1 MAVRRAVSVLGL
13 VTLLASLLAAPSSFS
28 QTAGPAS
35 GYPGRPVR
43 VVVPFAPGAST
54 DILARLAADELSKR
68 LGQPFVVDNVG
79 GAGGTIGTLQVVRAK
94 PDGYTIVAATPGPIT
109 ISPVAQKDVPYD
121 VTSDLAAVT
130 MIAGGP
136 GALVV
141 RKDSPYRTLADLI
154 AAAKAKPNALSFG
167 SAGIGAFSHLSSEL
181 FISLAGIKAVHVPYK
196 GTGPALIDL
205 LGGRLDWCM
214 EYFPALQKQIDAGEL
229 RALAVTTPQRFP
241 LRPNLPTMAEAGV
254 PGYEGSAWVGLMVP
268 AGTPKDIVDKL
279 QQTMAQTLRDSA
291 IVARIN
297 GMGVVPGGQPP
308 AEFAAFMAAERAR
321 YKKVVDGTGISI
333 NPQ

>member
-1 MAVRRAVSVLGL
+1 MKKIAVVL
-13 VTLLASLLAAPSSFS
+13 SLLTVVFGNSAAAQS
-28 QTAGPAS
+28 TGAA
-35 GYPGRPVR
+35 GYPSRPVR

-54 DILARLAADELSKR
+54 DILARLAADELSRR
-68 LGQPFVVDNVG
+68 LGQPFVVENVG
-79 GAGGTIGTLQVVRAK
+79 GAGGTIGTSQVVKSK

-109 ISPVAQKDVPYD
+109 ISPVAQKEVPYD
-121 VTSDLAAVT
+121 VAELQAIT

-141 RKDSPYRTLADLI
+141 RRDSPYKSLKDLI
-154 AAAKAKPNALSFG
+154 AAAKAKPGSLSFG

-181 FISLAGIKAVHVPYK
+181 FLALAGIDAVHVPYK

-205 LGGRLDWCM
+205 LGGRLDFYM
-214 EYFPALQKQIDAGEL
+214 EYFPAVQKQIDSGDL

-241 LRPNLPTMAEAGV
+241 LRPDIPTMIEGGV
-254 PGYEGSAWVGLMVP
+254 PGYDASAWVGLMAP
-268 AGTPKDIVDKL
+268 AAVPKDVIDKL
-279 QQTMAQTLRDSA
+279 QQALAQALRDPA
-291 IVARIN
+291 VVARIN

-308 AEFAAFMAAERAR
+308 AEFAAFMAAERAK
-321 YKKVVDGTGISI
+321 YKKLVDATGMTI

>member
-1 MAVRRAVSVLGL
+1 MRTLVFGL
-13 VTLLASLLAAPSSFS
+13 SLLAAAPI
-28 QTAGPAS
+28 AS
-35 GYPGRPVR
+35 AQSAASYPDHPVR
-43 VVVPFAPGAST
+43 VIVPFAPGAST
-54 DILARLAADELSKR
+54 DILARLAADELTKR
-68 LGQPFVVDNVG
+68 MGQAFVVENVG
-79 GAGGTIGTLQVVRAK
+79 GAGGTIGTAQVVRSK

-121 VTSDLAAVT
+121 VSQLAAVT

-141 RKDSPYRTLADLI
+141 RKDSPYKTLKDLI
-154 AAAKAKPNALSFG
+154 AAAKAKPGSLTYG

-181 FISLAGIKAVHVPYK
+181 FVALAGIQAVHVPYK

-241 LRPNLPTMAEAGV
+241 LRPDIPTMAEAGV

-268 AGTPKDIVDKL
+268 ASTPKDVVDKL
-279 QQTMAQTLRDSA
+279 QQTLSQALRDPA
-291 IVARIN
+291 VVAKIN
-297 GMGVVPGGQPP
+297 GMGVVPGGQSP
-308 AEFAAFMAAERAR
+308 AEFAQFMADERAR
-321 YKKVVDGTGISI
+321 YRKLVDATGITI

>member
-1 MAVRRAVSVLGL
+1 MKKFVIALSLSAFAASASAQTYPDHAVRVI
-13 VTLLASLLAAPSSFS
+13 
-28 QTAGPAS
+28 
-35 GYPGRPVR
+35 
-43 VVVPFAPGAST
+43 VPFAPGAST

-79 GAGGTIGTLQVVRAK
+79 GAGGTIGTAQVVKSK

-109 ISPVAQKDVPYD
+109 ISPVAQKDMPYD
-121 VTSDLAAVT
+121 VSQLTAVT

-136 GALVV
+136 GAIVV
-141 RKDSPYRTLADLI
+141 RKDSPYKTLKDLI
-154 AAAKAKPNALSFG
+154 AAAKAKPGSLSYG

-181 FISLAGIKAVHVPYK
+181 FVALAGIQAVHVPYK

-241 LRPNLPTMAEAGV
+241 LRPDIPTMAEAGV

-268 AGTPKDIVDKL
+268 ASTPKEVVDKL
-279 QQTMAQTLRDSA
+279 QQTLAQALQDPA
-291 IVARIN
+291 VVAKIN

-308 AEFAAFMAAERAR
+308 AEFAQFMAAERAR
-321 YKKVVDGTGISI
+321 YKKLVDATGITI

>member
-1 MAVRRAVSVLGL
+1 MERIVAVALSLL
-13 VTLLASLLAAPSSFS
+13 LLAVPGALVAPSARA
-28 QTAGPAS
+28 QAPGAYPA
-35 GYPGRPVR
+35 RPVR

-68 LGQPFVVDNVG
+68 LGQPFVVENVG
-79 GAGGTIGTLQVVRAK
+79 GAGGTIGTSQVVKAK
-94 PDGYTIVAATPGPIT
+94 PDGYTLVAATPGPIT

-121 VTSDLAAVT
+121 VSQLTAIT

-141 RKDSPYRTLADLI
+141 RKDSPYRSLKDLI
-154 AAAKAKPNALSFG
+154 AAAKAKPGSLSFG
-167 SAGIGAFSHLSSEL
+167 SAGTGAFSHLSSEL
-181 FISLAGIKAVHVPYK
+181 FKTLAGIDAVHVPYK
-196 GTGPALIDL
+196 GSGPALIDL
-205 LGGRLDWCM
+205 LGGRLDFYM

-241 LRPNLPTMAEAGV
+241 LRPDIPTMVEGGV
-254 PGYEGSAWVGLMVP
+254 PGYDASAWVGLMAP
-268 AGTPKDIVDKL
+268 AATPKDIVDKL
-279 QQTMAQTLRDSA
+279 QQALAQSLRDPA
-291 IVARIN
+291 VTARIH

-308 AEFAAFMAAERAR
+308 AEFAAFMAAERAK
-321 YKKVVDGTGISI
+321 YKKIVDATGLAI

>member
-1 MAVRRAVSVLGL
+1 MKNRVVALS
-13 VTLLASLLAAPSSFS
+13 LLSLLAAAPVLA
-28 QTAGPAS
+28 QGGAAAS
-35 GYPGRPVR
+35 YPDHPVR

-68 LGQPFVVDNVG
+68 LGQSFVVENVG
-79 GAGGTIGTLQVVRAK
+79 GAGGTIGTLQVVKAK

-109 ISPVAQKDVPYD
+109 ISPVAQRDMPYD
-121 VTSDLAAVT
+121 VATDLAAVT

-141 RKDSPYRTLADLI
+141 RKDSPYRTLKDLI
-154 AAAKAKPNALSFG
+154 AAAKAKPGSLSFG

-181 FISLAGIKAVHVPYK
+181 FVSLAGIKAVHVPYK

-241 LRPNLPTMAEAGV
+241 LRPDIPTMAEAGV

-268 AGTPKDIVDKL
+268 AATPKDIVDKL
-279 QQTMAQTLRDSA
+279 QQTMARALKDPA
-291 IVARIN
+291 VKERIN
-297 GMGVVPGGQPP
+297 GMGVVPGGQSP

-321 YKKVVDGTGISI
+321 YKKVVDATGITI

>member
-1 MAVRRAVSVLGL
+1 
-13 VTLLASLLAAPSSFS
+13 
-28 QTAGPAS
+28 
-35 GYPGRPVR
+35 VR

-54 DILARLAADELSKR
+54 DILARLAADELTKR
-68 LGQPFVVDNVG
+68 LGQAFVVENVG
-79 GAGGTIGTLQVVRAK
+79 GAGGTIGTSQVVKAK

-121 VTSDLAAVT
+121 VNELAAVT

-136 GALVV
+136 GAIVV
-141 RKDSPYRTLADLI
+141 RKDSPYKTLKELI
-154 AAAKAKPNALSFG
+154 AAAKAKPGSMSFG
-167 SAGIGAFSHLSSEL
+167 SAGIGAFSHLSSEI
-181 FISLAGIKAVHVPYK
+181 FVSMAGIQAVHVPYK

-205 LGGRLDWCM
+205 LGGRLDWVM

-241 LRPNLPTMAEAGV
+241 LRPDIPTMAEAGV
-254 PGYEGSAWVGLMVP
+254 PGYDGSAWVGLMVP

-279 QQTMAQTLRDSA
+279 QQTMAQALKDPAVVT
-291 IVARIN
+291 RIQN
-297 GMGVVPGGQPP
+297 MGVVPGGQSS

-321 YKKVVDGTGISI
+321 YKKVVDATGITI

>member
-1 MAVRRAVSVLGL
+1 
-13 VTLLASLLAAPSSFS
+13 
-28 QTAGPAS
+28 
-35 GYPGRPVR
+35 
-43 VVVPFAPGAST
+43 VPFAPGAST
-54 DILARLAADELSKR
+54 DILARLAADELTKR
-68 LGQPFVVDNVG
+68 LGQSFVVENVG
-79 GAGGTIGTLQVVRAK
+79 GAGGTIGTSQVVKSK

-121 VTSDLAAVT
+121 VNELVAVT

-136 GALVV
+136 GAIVV
-141 RKDSPYRTLADLI
+141 RKDSPYKTLKDLI
-154 AAAKAKPNALSFG
+154 AAAKAKPGSMSFG

-181 FISLAGIKAVHVPYK
+181 FVSMAGIQAVHVPYK

-205 LGGRLDWCM
+205 LGGRLDWVM

-241 LRPNLPTMAEAGV
+241 LRPDIPTMAEAGV
-254 PGYEGSAWVGLMVP
+254 PGYDGSAWVGLMVP

-279 QQTMAQTLRDSA
+279 QQTMAQALKDPAVVT
-291 IVARIN
+291 RIQN
-297 GMGVVPGGQPP
+297 MGVMPGGQSS
-308 AEFAAFMAAERAR
+308 AEFAAFMADERAR
-321 YKKVVDGTGISI
+321 YKKVVDATGITI

>member
-1 MAVRRAVSVLGL
+1 MRTLVFGL
-13 VTLLASLLAAPSSFS
+13 SLLAAAPI
-28 QTAGPAS
+28 AS
-35 GYPGRPVR
+35 AQSVASYPDHPVR
-43 VVVPFAPGAST
+43 VIVPFAPGAST
-54 DILARLAADELSKR
+54 DILARLAADELTKR
-68 LGQPFVVDNVG
+68 MGQAFVVENVG
-79 GAGGTIGTLQVVRAK
+79 GAGGTIGTAQVVRSK

-121 VTSDLAAVT
+121 VSQLAAVT

-141 RKDSPYRTLADLI
+141 RKDSPYKTLKDLI
-154 AAAKAKPNALSFG
+154 AAAKAKPGSLTYG

-181 FISLAGIKAVHVPYK
+181 FVALAGIQAVHVPYK

-241 LRPNLPTMAEAGV
+241 LRPDIPTMAEAGV

-268 AGTPKDIVDKL
+268 ASTPKDVVDKL
-279 QQTMAQTLRDSA
+279 QQTLSQALRDPA
-291 IVARIN
+291 VVAKIN
-297 GMGVVPGGQPP
+297 GMGVVPGGQSP
-308 AEFAAFMAAERAR
+308 AEFAQFMADERAR
-321 YKKVVDGTGISI
+321 YRKLVDATGITI

>member
-1 MAVRRAVSVLGL
+1 MKTI
-13 VTLLASLLAAPSSFS
+13 VTLLCVVAALAAPGVPG
-28 QTAGPAS
+28 QTPAA
-35 GYPGRPVR
+35 YPTRPVR
-43 VVVPFAPGAST
+43 LVVPFAPGAST
-54 DILARLAADELSKR
+54 DILARLAADELTKR
-68 LGQPFVVDNVG
+68 LGQSFVVENVG
-79 GAGGTIGTLQVVRAK
+79 GAGGTIGTSQVVKSK

-121 VTSDLAAVT
+121 VNELVAVT

-136 GALVV
+136 GAIVV
-141 RKDSPYRTLADLI
+141 RKDSPYKTLKDLI
-154 AAAKAKPNALSFG
+154 AAAKAKPGSMSFG

-181 FISLAGIKAVHVPYK
+181 FVSMAGIQAVHVPYK

-205 LGGRLDWCM
+205 LGGRLDWVM

-241 LRPNLPTMAEAGV
+241 LRPDIPTMAEAGV
-254 PGYEGSAWVGLMVP
+254 PGYDGSAWVGLMVP

-279 QQTMAQTLRDSA
+279 QQTMAQALKDPAVVT
-291 IVARIN
+291 RIQN
-297 GMGVVPGGQPP
+297 MGVMPGGQSS
-308 AEFAAFMAAERAR
+308 AEFAAFMADERAR
-321 YKKVVDGTGISI
+321 YKKVVDATGITI